1 MFSILSPGGI
11 VYLLQF
17 VHAKLFTLSKV
28 LSGTPQKSMSNVK
41 KESDLQWVFF
51 AISNVAVIGKMA
63 YALPLL
69 LGTTVKNSKQFCTA
83 LEKLLHTM
91 YYKVPMFM

>member
-1 MFSILSPGGI
+1 MKMFIILSPGGI

-41 KESDLQWVFF
+41 KESDLQ
-51 AISNVAVIGKMA
+51 
-63 YALPLL
+63 
-69 LGTTVKNSKQFCTA
+69 
-83 LEKLLHTM
+83 
-91 YYKVPMFM
+91 